1 MRTII
6 LLSALFIFGISR
18 AQTNSEVR
26 ILPDF
31 SGIKSSGSFDIT
43 LIPSDKNE
51 ITLVGE
57 KESTSRILTT
67 VKDGRLTIKPE
78 KGFKKYKTIK
88 IEIRCTTIEEINLFG
103 SGDFKSELISVEKL
117 KFSSSGSGDCSL
129 IAECTSLVVN
139 ISGSG
144 EYRLAGKATSI
155 NLKSF
160 GSGNIHAFEMEA
172 ETITIESK
180 GSGEIDL
187 NAAEL
192 INGEAFGSGDI
203 ECQGGAKVEIQKQGS
218 GTITTR

>member
-1 MRTII
+1 M
-6 LLSALFIFGISR
+6 
-18 AQTNSEVR
+18 
-26 ILPDF
+26 
-31 SGIKSSGSFDIT
+31 
-43 LIPSDKNE
+43 
-51 ITLVGE
+51 
-57 KESTSRILTT
+57 
-67 VKDGRLTIKPE
+67 
-78 KGFKKYKTIK
+78 
-88 IEIRCTTIEEINLFG
+88 
-103 SGDFKSELISVEKL
+103 
-117 KFSSSGSGDCSL
+117 
-129 IAECTSLVVN
+129 N

-160 GSGNIHAFEMEA
+160 GSDNIHAFEMEA